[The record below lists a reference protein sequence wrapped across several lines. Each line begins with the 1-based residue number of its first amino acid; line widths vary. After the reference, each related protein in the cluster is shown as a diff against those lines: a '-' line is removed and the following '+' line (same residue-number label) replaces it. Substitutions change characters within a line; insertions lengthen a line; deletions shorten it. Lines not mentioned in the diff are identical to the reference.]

1 MGWIEERYCIAW
13 ELHYYTELRSYKELC
28 TYIKKTFMMNRK
40 MRIYAYSLFSL
51 KELLPV
57 MVVNMLS
64 YFTRKSKPAQPH
76 HHFSVG
82 NRHRQFCFISFRF
95 YSTLFYF
102 MGKKKILKSRQPSV
116 YRKQGCSL
124 QDQNDCM
131 YSMYTSALYC
141 IKNSLLYPTD
151 WITRNASSLA
161 SCTRRSSIRANN
173 KV

>member
-1 MGWIEERYCIAW
+1 MDRGTILHCMGVTL
-13 ELHYYTELRSYKELC
+13 LHRITQLQRIM
-28 TYIKKTFMMNRK
+28 YIYKKTFMMNRK
-40 MRIYAYSLFSL
+40 MCIHAYSLFSL

-64 YFTRKSKPAQPH
+64 YFTRKSKPAQLH

-124 QDQNDCM
+124 QDQNECM
-131 YSMYTSALYC
+131 YNSMYTSALYC

-151 WITRNASSLA
+151 
-161 SCTRRSSIRANN
+161 
-173 KV
+173 

>member
-1 MGWIEERYCIAW
+1 MDRGTILHCMGVTL
-13 ELHYYTELRSYKELC
+13 LHRITQLQRIM
-28 TYIKKTFMMNRK
+28 YIYKKTFMMNRK
-40 MRIYAYSLFSL
+40 MCIHAYSLFSL

-102 MGKKKILKSRQPSV
+102 MGKKKIVKARQPCLRCTVSKVVHCKIKMSV
-116 YRKQGCSL
+116 CII
-124 QDQNDCM
+124 C
-131 YSMYTSALYC
+131 TSALYC
-141 IKNSLLYPTD
+141 IINSLLYSTG